1 MRKTNRVASL
11 VLVGLFVPGLFLMS
25 GCSSSPSEEEMQQL
39 NNLKEEYAAL
49 QKELAA
55 LSQERGALEKEL
67 ADKDAQLKKC
77 NEDQQVVR
85 QRIGK

>member
-1 MRKTNRVASL
+1 MRKTNRVMSL
-11 VLVGLFVPGLFLMS
+11 VLAGLFVPGLFLMS

-39 NNLKEEYAAL
+39 NNLKEEYASL
-49 QKELAA
+49 QKELAG
-55 LSQERGALEKEL
+55 LSQEKSALEKEL
-67 ADKDAQLKKC
+67 ADKDAKLKKC